1 MRVAVVGVGATGAR
15 AARQLASTDA
25 VDAVV
30 IADADERQRRK
41 VADLL
46 GNRAEASADQVPEAD
61 VVLLA
66 SPAGT
71 QAGLGTTALRQG
83 SHVVATSDDVG
94 DVRDLLDLDAE
105 AVERSRSVVVGAG
118 FAPGLS
124 CLLARHAAAVL
135 DEADEVHVAKV
146 GTGGPA
152 CAEQHHLALGSD
164 GLDWRDGGWVSRTGG
179 SGRELCWFPEP
190 VGGRDCYR
198 AAVPDP
204 LLLVDAF
211 PHLTRVTARLA
222 ANRRD
227 RFTSRLPMMRRPH
240 PEGGPGAIRVEVRG
254 SRGGGRDVVV
264 YGAMDRPAVAAG
276 AVAAVAAVAV
286 GDGSIGRHG
295 SFGLAALE
303 DPLPLLT
310 DLADR
315 GIRAAAFEGDREK
328 I

>member
-1 MRVAVVGVGATGAR
+1 VVGVGATGAR

-25 VDAVV
+25 VEAVIV
-30 IADADERQRRK
+30 ADADPQQRRK

-46 GNRAEASADQVPEAD
+46 GDRAEASDDEVPRAD

-66 SPAGT
+66 SPGGT
-71 QAGLGTTALRQG
+71 QAALGVRAVRQG
-83 SHVVATSDDVG
+83 SAVVATSDDVD
-94 DVRDLLDLDAE
+94 DVRDLLGLDAE

-152 CAEQHHLALGSD
+152 CAEQHHQALGAE

-211 PHLTRVTARLA
+211 PTLSRVTARLA

-227 RFTSRLPMMRRPH
+227 RLTARLPMLRRPH

-254 SRGGGRDVVV
+254 SRAGGRDVVV

-276 AVAAVAAVAV
+276 AVAAVTAVAV
-286 GDGSIGRHG
+286 GRGTIDRPGA
-295 SFGLAALE
+295 FGLAAVE

-315 GIRAAAFEGDREK
+315 GIRAAAFEGDGEK
-328 I
+328 T

>member
-1 MRVAVVGVGATGAR
+1 VGVGATGAR

-25 VDAVV
+25 VEAVV
-30 IADADERQRRK
+30 VADADPGQRRK
-41 VADLL
+41 VAELL
-46 GNRAEASADQVPEAD
+46 GRVAEASDAEVPEAD
-61 VVLLA
+61 VVLIA

-71 QAGLGTTALRQG
+71 QAALAATALRQG
-83 SHVVATSDDVG
+83 SHVVATGDDVE
-94 DVRDLLDLDAE
+94 DVRGLLDLDAE
-105 AVERSRSVVVGAG
+105 AVERDRTVIVGAG

-124 CLLARHAAAVL
+124 CLLARHAMSAL

-211 PHLTRVTARLA
+211 PQMTRVTARLA

-227 RFTSRLPMMRRPH
+227 RLTSRLPMLRRPH

-254 SRGGGRDVVV
+254 ARAGGRDVVV

-286 GDGSIGRHG
+286 GEGTIDRRGA
-295 SFGLAALE
+295 FGLAALE
-303 DPLPLLT
+303 DPLPLLS

-315 GIRAAAFEGDREK
+315 GIRAAAFEGN
-328 I
+328 

>member
-1 MRVAVVGVGATGAR
+1 VRIAVVGVGATGAR
-15 AARQLASTDA
+15 AARQLASTGA
-25 VDAVV
+25 VDSVV
-30 IADADERQRRK
+30 VADADPNQRRK
-41 VADLL
+41 VAELL
-46 GNRAEASADQVPEAD
+46 GAAAEASDVEVPEAD

-71 QAGLGTTALRQG
+71 QAALATTALRQG
-83 SHVVATSDDVG
+83 SSVVATADDVG
-94 DVRDLLDLDAE
+94 DVRALLDLDAE
-105 AVERSRSVVVGAG
+105 AVERSQTIVVGAG

-124 CLLARHAAAVL
+124 CLLARHAMGAL

-164 GLDWRDGGWVSRTGG
+164 GLDWREGGWVSRTGG

-211 PHLTRVTARLA
+211 PQLTRVTARLA

-227 RFTSRLPMMRRPH
+227 RLTSRLPMLRRPH
-240 PEGGPGAIRVEVRG
+240 PEGGPGAIRIEVRG
-254 SRGGGRDVVV
+254 AVQGGRDVVV

-286 GDGSIGRHG
+286 GDGTIARHG
-295 SFGLAALE
+295 AFGLAAVE
-303 DPLPLLT
+303 DPLPLLA

-315 GIRAAAFEGDREK
+315 GIRAATFQGQ
-328 I
+328 